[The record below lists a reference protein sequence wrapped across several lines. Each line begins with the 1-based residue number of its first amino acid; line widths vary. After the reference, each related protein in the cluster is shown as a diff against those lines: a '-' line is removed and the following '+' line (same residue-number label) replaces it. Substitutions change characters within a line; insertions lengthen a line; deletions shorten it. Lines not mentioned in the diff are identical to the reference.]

1 MVYVNL
7 EQHNRTQ
14 KIKTGNV
21 GDGGCDTS
29 FTYLFHRK
37 TYGGN
42 SPCYISI
49 ARTLSQQ

>member
-1 MVYVNL
+1 MVNVNQK
-7 EQHNRTQ
+7 QHNRTQ

-29 FTYLFHRK
+29 CTYLLHRK

-42 SPCYISI
+42 SPCCISI

>member
-1 MVYVNL
+1 MVYVNQ
-7 EQHNRTQ
+7 EQHNRIQ
-14 KIKTGNV
+14 KIKTGNI

-29 FTYLFHRK
+29 CTYLLHRE